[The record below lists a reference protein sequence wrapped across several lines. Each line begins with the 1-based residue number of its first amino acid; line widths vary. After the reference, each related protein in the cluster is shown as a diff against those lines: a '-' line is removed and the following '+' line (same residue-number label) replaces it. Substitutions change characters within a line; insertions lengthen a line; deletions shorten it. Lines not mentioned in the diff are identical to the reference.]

1 VPRAGEAFFLDGF
14 RIIVERVV
22 RRRIMRVF
30 LERLH
35 VGRGATTL
43 VATKDRRG

>member
-14 RIIVERVV
+14 RFVVERVV

-35 VGRGATTL
+35 IGRGVTAL
-43 VATKDRRG
+43 ASKVREG